1 MSEKKVKQPLFFN
14 LAKWYG
20 YFFAVVFILYGGVEI
35 ILGIM
40 DHNYQDFASY
50 IIFLLLGLILLII
63 VMAYRDLKI
72 WGWYSMIILNI
83 LIIILA
89 LFQIKRAES
98 IVLLVLSLA
107 SVYFLLSSDTK
118 GFITKKR

>member
-1 MSEKKVKQPLFFN
+1 MSGKKVKQPLFFN

-20 YFFAVVFILYGGVEI
+20 YVFAIVFILYGGVEI
-35 ILGIM
+35 ILGFM

-63 VMAYRDLKI
+63 VIAYRDLKI
-72 WGWYSMIILNI
+72 WGWYSMIILYI
-83 LIIILA
+83 LIIILT

-98 IVLLVLSLA
+98 IVLLVLSMA
-107 SVYFLLSSDTK
+107 SVYFLLSPDTK